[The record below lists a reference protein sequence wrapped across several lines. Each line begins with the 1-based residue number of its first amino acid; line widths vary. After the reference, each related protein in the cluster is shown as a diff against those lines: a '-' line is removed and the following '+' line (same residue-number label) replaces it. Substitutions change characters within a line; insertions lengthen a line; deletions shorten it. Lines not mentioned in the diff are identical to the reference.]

1 LVGDRRLSYLADLA
15 HVSILS
21 GRPSSF
27 STRTVLLDSLILND
41 LILRESGL
49 QTVLLPALVLLAYGT
64 AMLAVGV
71 RLFRVRHSAR

>member
-1 LVGDRRLSYLADLA
+1 MNRISPAVFTTWSMHG
-15 HVSILS
+15 
-21 GRPSSF
+21 
-27 STRTVLLDSLILND
+27 LND
-41 LILRESGL
+41 LILREGGL